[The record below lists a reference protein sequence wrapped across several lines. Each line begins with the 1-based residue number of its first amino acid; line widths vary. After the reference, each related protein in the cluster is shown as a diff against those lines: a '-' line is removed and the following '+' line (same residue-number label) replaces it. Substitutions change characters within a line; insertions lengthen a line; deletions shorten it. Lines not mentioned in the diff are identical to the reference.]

1 MAFRSFNYLL
11 SLPPMGFLLHRCKLK
26 HWINVSVRRVK
37 MEKKNVSERGQKM
50 RVPARVGTCGGG
62 EDEVGL
68 VGCAGE
74 K

>member
-1 MAFRSFNYLL
+1 MQ
-11 SLPPMGFLLHRCKLK
+11 
-26 HWINVSVRRVK
+26 VK
-37 MEKKNVSERGQKM
+37 ALDQCECEEGEDGEENVSERGQKM

-68 VGCAGE
+68 VGRAGE